1 VRAESKPI
9 EVITSGDISAT
20 SSLNPPANLANLKS
34 MRLIIY
40 LKKIN
45 NCINAVYLTEKE
57 ITASIAVEFHVP
69 FIKWNQLIKLSAIVA
84 FIKETLKTQ
93 SQYNYFNNLSNALH
107 SVKKEEMDGAIKRC
121 YGNLTLPT
129 SPASNKPPTFD

>member
-1 VRAESKPI
+1 
-9 EVITSGDISAT
+9 
-20 SSLNPPANLANLKS
+20 

-57 ITASIAVEFHVP
+57 ITASIAVEFHIPV
-69 FIKWNQLIKLSAIVA
+69 IKWNHLIKLSTIIAL
-84 FIKETLKTQ
+84 IKEILKPQ
-93 SQYNYFNNLSNALH
+93 SQDEYFANLNNALY
-107 SVKKEEMDGAIKRC
+107 SIKQEKNNGAIKRC

-129 SPASNKPPTFD
+129 SPATSNKPPTFD